1 MLDLNQPDGTGKLK
15 ITSVSMGTES
25 STYHLEG
32 PVQGYGIAVVSATL
46 TPRDAEET
54 RGSVQAEARVFGND
68 GTLITT
74 PVCGAFRRACTSL
87 QIYVTDA
94 CSNGDM
100 NFVSWT
106 IDLIQRTAEIRYWSL
121 I

>member
-54 RGSVQAEARVFGND
+54 RGSVQAEARVIGND

-74 PVCGAFRRACTSL
+74 PVCGAFRREGTSL

>member
-1 MLDLNQPDGTGKLK
+1 MLDLNQPDGTGTLK
-15 ITSVSMGTES
+15 ITSVSMGNES

-32 PVQGYGIAVVSATL
+32 PVEGYGIAVVSATL

-54 RGSVQAEARVFGND
+54 RGIGND

-74 PVCGAFRRACTSL
+74 PVCGAFRREDTSL

-121 I
+121 L